1 MERGRKPSRSAIKK
15 EKKNKEEGKG
25 RENCAYTWAWRK
37 LRALFRVMY
46 ETISGIRGGEEKKKP
61 HQKNRRGMGGKGEKD
76 KATKM
81 EDMEPTCFID
91 CARTPHQQ

>member
-1 MERGRKPSRSAIKK
+1 
-15 EKKNKEEGKG
+15 
-25 RENCAYTWAWRK
+25 
-37 LRALFRVMY
+37 
-46 ETISGIRGGEEKKKP
+46 
-61 HQKNRRGMGGKGEKD
+61 MGGKGEKD